1 MNEMWNKNV
10 GSKGRPESYLHARAI
25 AHLWD
30 ALHGDFTCSESF
42 NNHGHPGPEKG
53 VKARLNPGGS
63 MSGNLLEG
71 VTKVTIPD
79 PEWDQVGGIV
89 PDLALFGPE
98 HDSKPVRI
106 IEVVVYSPP
115 DKAKRVKLDA
125 LVRRGV
131 DVVEIRVSS
140 ERDLVDLCWEH
151 SEPTFRVPQRRRRD
165 RFRPVSNE
173 RSSVR
178 TLIDDLRRCSAVE
191 RRELLDVLNCLDTVE
206 SLAPLSQDNPIK
218 EKLQKRQTTTK

>member
-1 MNEMWNKNV
+1 MNDIWNKNV
-10 GSKGRPESYLHARAI
+10 GSEARPESYLHARAI

-30 ALHGDFTCSESF
+30 ALRGDFTCGDSRSD
-42 NNHGHPGPEKG
+42 HGHAGPETG
-53 VKARLNPGGS
+53 VKARLYPGGP

-115 DKAKRVKLDA
+115 NKAKRKKLDA
-125 LVRRGV
+125 LIRRGV
-131 DVVEIRVSS
+131 DVVEIRVKS
-140 ERDLVDLCWEH
+140 ERDVIDLCWEH
-151 SEPTFRVPQRRRRD
+151 SEPTFRVPQRRRR
-165 RFRPVSNE
+165 RPFTPVSADN
-173 RSSVR
+173 SSVR
-178 TLIDDLRRCSAVE
+178 TLIDDLKRCSAVE
-191 RRELLDVLNCLDTVE
+191 RRELFDVLNSLDSVE
-206 SLAPLSQDNPIK
+206 SLAPLSPDNPLR
-218 EKLQKRQTTTK
+218 EKLQ